1 MWFVS
6 ILVLIFMLGII
17 ILVHELGHFLW
28 AKKFGVYIYEF
39 SIGMGPVIHKH
50 KGKDGIFYNIRAI
63 PIGGFVAMAGENG
76 EDGEG
81 KEVKKKDLLCNKKWW
96 QRLIILAAG
105 VINNFILALILLFVC
120 SLIWGGTTISNEI
133 VEVIKDSP
141 AEKAGLQK
149 GDKIL
154 AIDGHKFSSWDVSQI
169 RILMKSKDGSHTF
182 TVKNNAGKKDLKV
195 KPKFIKD
202 EKGDEFPL
210 YGFAPKQEVHKGF
223 LSSLK
228 FAFQKFNDTIKSMW
242 ITIGGL
248 FSGKLSVKYLSGPVG
263 IYEAVDTMV
272 SIGIEQVLNLFIL
285 LSINVGFINILPF
298 PAFDG
303 GHILFLLIEKIK
315 GSPVN
320 PKVEGVINTIGLILL
335 LLLMAVITLKDII
348 HLF

>member
-6 ILVLIFMLGII
+6 ILILIFMLGII

-50 KGKDGIFYNIRAI
+50 KGKDGIFYNIRAV
-63 PIGGFVAMAGENG
+63 PIGGFVSMAGEVG
-76 EDGEG
+76 EDD
-81 KEVKKKDLLCNKKWW
+81 KKVKKEDFLCNKKWW

-105 VINNFILALILLFVC
+105 VINNFIMAIVLLFIC
-120 SLIWGGTTISNEI
+120 SLIYDGKSITGEI
-133 VEVIKDSP
+133 AKVAEGSP
-141 AEKAGLQK
+141 IEKAGIK
-149 GDKIL
+149 DGDNIL
-154 AIDGHKFSSWDVSQI
+154 AIDGHKFSNWDVMQV
-169 RILMKSKDGSHTF
+169 RLMLKSKDGTHTF
-182 TVKNNAGKKDLKV
+182 TVENENGKKDYKIKPEMV
-195 KPKFIKD
+195 KAED
-202 EKGDEFPL
+202 GEKYPI
-210 YGFAPKQEVHKGF
+210 YGFSPKVVVHKGF
-223 LSSLK
+223 LPSLK
-228 FAFQKFNDTIKSMW
+228 YTFQKFGATIHQMW

-248 FSGKLSVKYLSGPVG
+248 LTGKLSIKYLSGPVG
-263 IYEAVDTMV
+263 IYEAVDIMV
-272 SIGIEQVLNLFIL
+272 KSGVEDLLNLFIL

-320 PKVEGVINTIGLILL
+320 PKVEGVINTIGMILL
-335 LLLMAVITLKDII
+335 LILMVIITLKDII